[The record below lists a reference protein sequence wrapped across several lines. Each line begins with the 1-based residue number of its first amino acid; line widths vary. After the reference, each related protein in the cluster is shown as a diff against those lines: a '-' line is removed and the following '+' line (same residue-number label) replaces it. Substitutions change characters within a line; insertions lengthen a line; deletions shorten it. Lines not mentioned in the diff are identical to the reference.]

1 MSRISGPLLDRIDI
15 QIEVPAVR
23 YQDLAAESSGEKSAA
38 IRERVQQARE
48 VQYKRFKQSKHL
60 FCNAD
65 MQSLDIRKHCK
76 VDEQGQDL
84 LKMAI
89 TQLGLSARF
98 QG

>member
-1 MSRISGPLLDRIDI
+1 
-15 QIEVPAVR
+15 
-23 YQDLAAESSGEKSAA
+23 
-38 IRERVQQARE
+38 
-48 VQYKRFKQSKHL
+48 
-60 FCNAD
+60 